1 MLTKLRIAPA
11 RFLPFTALACLV
23 AVGCF
28 DTAQAQDLTVSTST
42 LAFSTSPG
50 VNPVNAQTVSIGSTG
65 ASFSFTISADA
76 SWISASTGLVPGNG
90 TTGQTLTVQVTSSSL
105 ASGSYTGHIT
115 LTPDNGSPAVTITV
129 NLDITGSGNTTYTLL
144 PSLSNLYFAYEL
156 GQNVP
161 AAQTIQISSTGI
173 ALPISIT
180 SSVTTSPNCPTGWL
194 TFTASGTTTPAMIT
208 AAVVTTG
215 LAAGTCGGKIT
226 VTSNTSGNGTTTTVI
241 DVLVYISANA
251 VLNIAIPVGLTNVTL
266 LQGGDPV
273 KFNIGLTSS
282 DPNVALGFTATS
294 TNAPWLAPPT
304 PSSGATPASLY
315 VQFTPGLVLAAG
327 TYTASISISSSTIYG
342 NPLVI
347 PITFTLLPNNAVTIS
362 ISGGQNNCTIASTV
376 ACTFSEL
383 ENGSLPTAVTLNLT
397 GTSSSSYTTSVTPG
411 PVGGDWLQVSPAM
424 GTIAPGAPGAVTMSV
439 NTNSLPPFSYASVV
453 TITFVPATIPAITI
467 YVTLNVGEPAPALVA
482 SPPTVS
488 FTYQSGGAVPGA
500 QNVAISNAS
509 TGPSITYALA
519 SVSDT
524 WLAVSPNGGATPG
537 LVSVSVSPQSLQP
550 GMYNGS
556 FTLAASGGLTLTVPV
571 SLAVSAN
578 QTPEPFIIANNSSN
592 IGGQIAP
599 GEIIFIKGSGLGPA
613 TGVVGVGTSLGGVQ
627 VTFNGTLATI
637 LYASASQLDVIV
649 PYEVILQQTA
659 TMVVSYANASSSGIQ
674 LTVAS
679 AALGISTDNQ
689 AGTGQAAAQNQDY
702 TLNSAA
708 NPALPGSYVSIYGTG
723 GGQTNPASSDGEI
736 SPSGSLLPLVLQPY
750 VTATIGGVPATVAFV
765 GAAPGEITGVL
776 QIDLQVPTGVS
787 GLALPVVIMVNV
799 NGTVIQ
805 SQAGVT
811 IAVQ

>member
-11 RFLPFTALACLV
+11 RFLPFAALACLV
-23 AVGCF
+23 ALGCF
-28 DTAQAQDLTVSTST
+28 DTVQAQDLTVSAST

-129 NLDITGSGNTTYTLL
+129 NLDISGSGNTTYTLT

-180 SSVTTSPNCPTGWL
+180 SSVTNSPNCPSGWL
-194 TFTASGTTTPAMIT
+194 TFTASGTTTPVMIT

-215 LAAGTCGGKIT
+215 LGAGTCGGKIT

-251 VLNIAIPVGLTNVTL
+251 LLNIAIPVGLTNVTL

-294 TNAPWLAPPT
+294 INAPWLAPPT
-304 PSSGATPASLY
+304 PSTGATPASLY

-327 TYTASISISSSTIYG
+327 TYTSQISIFSSTIYG

-362 ISGGQNNCTIASTV
+362 NSTAQTDCTIANTV
-376 ACTFSEL
+376 TCSFSEL
-383 ENGSLPTAVTLNLT
+383 QNGSLPASLTLNLT

-411 PVGGDWLQVSPAM
+411 SVGGDWLQVSPAM
-424 GTIAPGAPGAVTMSV
+424 GTIAPSAPGTVTLSV
-439 NTNSLPPFSYASVV
+439 APNTPQGSYTSVV
-453 TITFVPATIPAITI
+453 TITFVPATIPPISI
-467 YVTLNVGEPAPALVA
+467 FVTLNVAAPAPALVA

-488 FTYQSGGAVPGA
+488 FTYQSGGAVPAA
-500 QNVAISNAS
+500 QNLAIADAANPAS
-509 TGPSITYALA
+509 GSISYFLA

-524 WLAVSPNGGATPG
+524 WLAVSPNSGTTPG

-556 FTLAASGGLTLTVPV
+556 FTLSATGGLTLTVAV
-571 SLAVSAN
+571 SLAVAAN

-592 IGGQIAP
+592 IGGQISP
-599 GEIIFIKGSGLGPA
+599 GEIIFIKGSNLGPV
-613 TGVVGVGTSLGGVQ
+613 TGVVGASTSLGGVT

-649 PYEVILQQTA
+649 PYEVIPQQTA

-674 LTVAS
+674 LTVAA

-702 TLNSAA
+702 TLNSPA

-723 GGQTNPASSDGEI
+723 GGQTNPASTDGEI
-736 SPSGSLLPLVLQPY
+736 SPSAVLPLVLQPY
-750 VTATIGGVPATVAFV
+750 VTATIGGVAATVAFV
-765 GAAPGEITGVL
+765 GAAPGEITGVV
-776 QIDLQVPTGVS
+776 QIDLQVPAGVS
-787 GLALPVVIMVNV
+787 GPALPVVITI
-799 NGTVIQ
+799 NGSTVIQ
-805 SQAGVT
+805 SQTGVT